1 MEPGFADIMLNASL
15 EAGAAIMGYYRNGFA
30 VERKTDASPVT
41 DADKTAD
48 KIIRRH
54 LEQTGIPVISEET
67 AVTDY
72 ALRKSWKRVWIVDPL
87 DGTKEFIK
95 HTGEFTVNI
104 ALVEEGTPTEG
115 LVFAPAKGL
124 LYRTHD
130 GVLRKEIYGR
140 NEGDVPEQRE
150 NHILKG
156 RNGTSPNICA
166 SISHADTAT
175 MSFIRKYRSAHPSG
189 DIISVGSSLK
199 FGLLAEDKAGI
210 YPRFSP
216 TMEWDT
222 AAGHAVLKAAGGEVW
237 DLKTRR
243 PITYNR
249 QNLRNNAFIALG
261 PQFDV
266 EEIFALIREGE
277 F

>member
-1 MEPGFADIMLNASL
+1 MGSAYADILLDASL
-15 EAGAAIMGYYRNGFA
+15 EAGASIMGYYRHGYN

-41 DADKTAD
+41 DADKAAD

-72 ALRKSWKRVWIVDPL
+72 ALRKNWKRVWVVDPL

-115 LVFAPAKGL
+115 LVYAPAKGL
-124 LYRTHD
+124 LYRTDD
-130 GVLRKEIYGR
+130 GALRKEIYGW
-140 NEGDVPEQRE
+140 NEQDMPELRE
-150 NHILKG
+150 TYILKG
-156 RNGTSPNICA
+156 RNGMSMNICA
-166 SISHADTAT
+166 SVSHADSAT
-175 MSFIRKYRSAHPSG
+175 LSFIRRYRSAHPSG
-189 DIISVGSSLK
+189 DIISIGSSLK

-237 DLKTRR
+237 DLQTRN
-243 PITYNR
+243 PIRYNR

-261 PQFDV
+261 PQMDV
-266 EEIFALIREGE
+266 EEAFRLMV